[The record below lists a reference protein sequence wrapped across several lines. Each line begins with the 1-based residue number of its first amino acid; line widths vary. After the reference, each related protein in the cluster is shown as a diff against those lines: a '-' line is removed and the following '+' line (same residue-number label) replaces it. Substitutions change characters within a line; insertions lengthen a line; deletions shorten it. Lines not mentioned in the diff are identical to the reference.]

1 MDSLG
6 KPAIQIY
13 RSSKCMVEVGG
24 ANFCWG
30 QRGHPMSLQRQWSY
44 SFSTIGPDS
53 PHVHMTCL
61 PMGLGC
67 SGSLE
72 PTAYRVPIS
81 ILVHFGSKSSAATE
95 RLRFRH
101 DLRLACE
108 MYVIF
113 NPLVSLFKLWT
124 SLQRWAS
131 CHVHLLAPSQAKHS
145 SLRHGEGLQRG

>member
-1 MDSLG
+1 MHGRGGGGKFLLG
-6 KPAIQIY
+6 AE
-13 RSSKCMVEVGG
+13 RSSHVITKTMELLILHY
-24 ANFCWG
+24 
-30 QRGHPMSLQRQWSY
+30 R
-44 SFSTIGPDS
+44 S

-81 ILVHFGSKSSAATE
+81 ILVHFGFKSSAATE
-95 RLRFRH
+95 RFRFRH

-113 NPLVSLFKLWT
+113 NPLVSLFKL
-124 SLQRWAS
+124 
-131 CHVHLLAPSQAKHS
+131 
-145 SLRHGEGLQRG
+145 